1 MSQLKISYYFQATH
15 ARELLNTSF
24 GSSVSTASTS
34 SSLTSHS
41 SNSSSSKDL
50 NLELNNSS
58 SSLSTLDENFPSCSQ
73 QSSSIERSTLSQESN
88 SGILNSEPES
98 NSIAK
103 NKIPLDF
110 NFKFNFNLFYFRQ

>member
-1 MSQLKISYYFQATH
+1 MSQLKISNYFQETH

-50 NLELNNSS
+50 NLERIKTYLRSTTS
-58 SSLSTLDENFPSCSQ
+58 QDRLSSLAILSLEKDIPIDIDLVIKKFA
-73 QSSSIERSTLSQESN
+73 QSGNRKMIFVE
-88 SGILNSEPES
+88 
-98 NSIAK
+98 
-103 NKIPLDF
+103 
-110 NFKFNFNLFYFRQ
+110 